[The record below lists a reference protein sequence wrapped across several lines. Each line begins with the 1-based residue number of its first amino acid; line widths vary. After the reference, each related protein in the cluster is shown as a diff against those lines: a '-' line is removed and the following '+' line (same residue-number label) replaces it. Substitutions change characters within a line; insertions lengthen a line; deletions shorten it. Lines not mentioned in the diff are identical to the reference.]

1 VAGHLIYHWK
11 HGWIPLTHAAALSKA
26 HGNSHLADKYV
37 AGASAHHESRPTAGK
52 SAREIHGG
60 LEQHAHITAR
70 PGTYRGESGH
80 HIAGKDTRGR
90 RVAVFVPGDRAA
102 AQRAI
107 DNLHAGRPAF
117 DASHTAP
124 TSGAPANAAAAFR
137 MKGPE
142 LREHAG
148 NGSTV
153 AQAELDRRAGK
164 PGKAE
169 KPATAPAPSPQAKS
183 LTSEELQAQ
192 NRGDLKVGDKV
203 AVKVA
208 GGVHIGTVQGF
219 DASGRAQLHVDGHG
233 MVQRTAADVSKN
245 IHPATKAAAERR
257 LTGDWSKTPAATL
270 QRALTS
276 DAFQP
281 GQKDAMRAELQR
293 RGIAVNAPA
302 TPPAAPKTTT
312 YADKTAEAAARW
324 DAENARIAPPG
335 HTITSKALGTTNA
348 GTPQGFHSQS
358 AANGDR
364 VGSVIE
370 QRDGGGYRAVF
381 DGKPIGVFPSRGEAH
396 QALADKHAAVAAA
409 AKAKADAVARRQAKA
424 VPIGLFRP
432 QAPVTDG
439 TARGN
444 AAAAK
449 IKQSFKLNNHN
460 VHIETAMSKD
470 QTKALLDDIHS
481 VLLKTGHLDSEGI
494 TFHVPSGDAKFR
506 QTRRG
511 TVGGYVR
518 RGQRT
523 IFVNPKIANG
533 SIADSF
539 GGSGASGSFMP
550 AARQTN
556 GRQYVI
562 THELGHVLDNEHM
575 HTHERSYLGSRRVA
589 FDANRDDVAA
599 LQRQHRDNLS
609 QYGKTNVAESYAE
622 AYAQWIHGGP
632 GSSAAADAYAAKFGW
647 KVPKWYREGRKP

>member
-1 VAGHLIYHWK
+1 MRPPQQPA
-11 HGWIPLTHAAALSKA
+11 KA
-26 HGNSHLADKYV
+26 
-37 AGASAHHESRPTAGK
+37 
-52 SAREIHGG
+52 
-60 LEQHAHITAR
+60 
-70 PGTYRGESGH
+70 
-80 HIAGKDTRGR
+80 
-90 RVAVFVPGDRAA
+90 
-102 AQRAI
+102 
-107 DNLHAGRPAF
+107 
-117 DASHTAP
+117 
-124 TSGAPANAAAAFR
+124 APA
-137 MKGPE
+137 E
-142 LREHAG
+142 
-148 NGSTV
+148 
-153 AQAELDRRAGK
+153 
-164 PGKAE
+164 
-169 KPATAPAPSPQAKS
+169 QAKS
-183 LTSEELQAQ
+183 LTPEELAAQ
-192 NRGDLKVGDKV
+192 NRGDLKVGDRV
-203 AVKVA
+203 AVKV
-208 GGVHIGTVQGF
+208 GGSTRVGTVQGF

-233 MVQRTAADVSKN
+233 TVHRTAADVSKN

-293 RGIAVNAPA
+293 RGIAPNAPA
-302 TPPAAPKTTT
+302 TPPAAPRTT

-358 AANGDR
+358 AANGAR

-381 DGKPIGVFPSRGEAH
+381 DGKPIGTFPTRAEAH
-396 QALADKHAAVAAA
+396 SALADKHAAVAAA
-409 AKAKADAVARRQAKA
+409 AQAKVDAAARRHAKA

-432 QAPVTDG
+432 QEPVTDG

-460 VHIETAMSKD
+460 VHIETAMSKE

-533 SIADSF
+533 AIADSF
-539 GGSGASGSFMP
+539 GGSGASDSFMP

-575 HTHERSYLGSRRVA
+575 HTHERSFLGSQRVA

-609 QYGKTNVAESYAE
+609 RYGKTNVAESYAE
-622 AYAQWIHGGP
+622 AYAQWVHGGP